1 MAINIPETDQKRV
14 IIVGAGFGGLTIAR
28 KLAKSNYQ
36 VLLLDRNNF
45 HQFQPLFYQVAMAG
59 LEPSSISFPLRKIFQ
74 NNENVFIRMAEF
86 ESVVP
91 GENLIH
97 TSLGSISYD
106 FLVIATGVD
115 TNFYGNESIQENAF
129 TLKSVAE
136 ALYLRNAVLK
146 DYESALAEADYA
158 ERQSYIDI
166 AIVGGGP
173 TGVELAG
180 SLAEMKKY
188 ILPKDYREINP
199 HEVDIYLIQSAP
211 CLLKG
216 MSSEASEKALKFL
229 ETLGVKVR
237 LNTRAVAFEDN
248 VLILDDETRIPC
260 RKVIWAAGITGVKI
274 PGLSEESKANG
285 NRIGVDL
292 QSRVKGH
299 SNIFAIGDIALM
311 QEEGFEYG
319 HPQMAQ
325 GAIQQ
330 AKLLARNL
338 MAAEKGKAWKDFSY
352 RELGSLATVGRN
364 KAVADL
370 PGFKFQGFFAWV
382 LWLIVHLKSIL
393 GVRNKIIVL
402 FNWIWNYL
410 TYDQNLRLI
419 IRHKTGEEK
428 PVK

>member
-36 VLLLDRNNF
+36 VLLIDRNNF

-91 GENLIH
+91 EENLIQ

-146 DYESALAEADYA
+146 DYESALAEVDYE

-199 HEVDIYLIQSAP
+199 KEVDVYLIQSAA

-216 MSSEASEKALKFL
+216 MSSEASEKAKKFL
-229 ETLGVKVR
+229 ESLGVKVR

-248 VLILDDETRIPC
+248 VLILDDKTEIPC
-260 RKVIWAAGITGVKI
+260 RKVIWAAGITGVRI
-274 PGLSEESKANG
+274 LGLSEESKANG

-299 SNIFAIGDIALM
+299 DDIFAIGDIALM
-311 QEEGFEYG
+311 QEEGYDHG

-330 AKLLARNL
+330 ARLLARNL
-338 MAAEKGKAWKDFSY
+338 LAAEKGKH
-352 RELGSLATVGRN
+352 GRISPFGN
-364 KAVADL
+364 L
-370 PGFKFQGFFAWV
+370 
-382 LWLIVHLKSIL
+382 
-393 GVRNKIIVL
+393 
-402 FNWIWNYL
+402 
-410 TYDQNLRLI
+410 DQWQR
-419 IRHKTGEEK
+419 
-428 PVK
+428 